1 MAKAYDPRKAFLGMK
16 AGMKQL
22 AKQAK
27 REEVPMGLVGTDGS
41 ALTPSVSTAPATCC
55 VLLLALAHR
64 SPMVP
69 DDFHNVP
76 RTKAG
81 IESYVRPDGAIYLGA
96 YELPNDPGG
105 VVLVYGDP
113 AMTQEQAV
121 AASLA
126 YRKKLNTLF
135 TERPQ
140 IMDAP
145 ASPAPLLTVE
155 S

>member
-1 MAKAYDPRKAFLGMK
+1 MAERPYDPKTAVLGMRD
-16 AGMKQL
+16 GMKTL

-27 REEVPMGLVGTDGS
+27 RTEIPRGII
-41 ALTPSVSTAPATCC
+41 SVSGEQMTPTVSSGPATCC
-55 VLLLALAHR
+55 VLLLAFAKNAQ
-64 SPMVP
+64 MVP

-76 RTKAG
+76 RTKEG
-81 IESYVRPDGAIYLGA
+81 IEAYVRPDGGIYLGA

-105 VVLVYGDP
+105 VVLVWGDP

-126 YRKKLNTLF
+126 YRKKLQTLF
-135 TERPQ
+135 AGQTE
-140 IMDAP
+140 AP
-145 ASPAPLLTVE
+145 RSLSLD